1 MLGKGSVLPT
11 RLKEDSETHRYAKH
25 GKGNGSGGWGGW
37 IMDNSYFL
45 SWMFH
50 IPN

>member
-25 GKGNGSGGWGGW
+25 GKGNGSGVGGWGGGGE
-37 IMDNSYFL
+37 DNG
-45 SWMFH
+45 
-50 IPN
+50 